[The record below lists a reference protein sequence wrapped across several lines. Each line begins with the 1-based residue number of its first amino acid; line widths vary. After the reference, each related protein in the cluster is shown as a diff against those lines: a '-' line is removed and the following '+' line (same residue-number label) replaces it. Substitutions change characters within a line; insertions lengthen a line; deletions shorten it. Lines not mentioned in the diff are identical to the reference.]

1 MKFIAKKPE
10 RSPEEKAIIEKRK
23 RNRYFRIVKV
33 RNSVEQLALISP
45 PKGICFT
52 KLNPFQSKRGF
63 EDGNIVVVYTTD
75 VTPNDFEKRTPED
88 IDEFIATNLS
98 VIEDNPKGVNWRPER
113 KFETTRNTEYVR
125 KHSFNERTIQILDE
139 QLKQINKEKE
149 KKNEIL
155 KSKPFNR
162 EDIEEKLDKPVLK
175 IVEI

>member
-1 MKFIAKKPE
+1 MMFVAKKPE

-33 RNSVEQLALISP
+33 RQSTEQLALIQP

-52 KLNPFQSKRGF
+52 KLSPFQSKRGF
-63 EDGNIVVVYTTD
+63 EEGSIVVVYAND

-88 IDEFIATNLS
+88 IDEFIASNLS
-98 VIEDNPKGVNWRPER
+98 VIEDSPKGVNWRPER
-113 KFETTRNTEYVR
+113 KFETTRNTEYVQ
-125 KHSFNERTIQILDE
+125 KHAFNEKTIQILDE
-139 QLKQINKEKE
+139 QLKQINKDKEEK
-149 KKNEIL
+149 NILL

-162 EDIEEKLDKPVLK
+162 EDVEEKLDEPVLK